1 MHVAGKP
8 SWIGSMLQGRQCPV
22 SQIAMPPSRTP
33 MYARAQ
39 HLFDPADKSFLDEK
53 PTSSSTEVTRLYQPR
68 QVTARKKDSFTT
80 PGNWVTDELYNPTF
94 LTGIFSRFPTQ
105 RTEHDGASAHLSS
118 AALRLRLR
126 IVAAA

>member
-1 MHVAGKP
+1 MPGQPDCDAAIAHSDVRACSAPVDLAGKP
-8 SWIGSMLQGRQCPV
+8 
-22 SQIAMPPSRTP
+22 
-33 MYARAQ
+33 
-39 HLFDPADKSFLDEK
+39 FLDEK

-105 RTEHDGASAHLSS
+105 RTEHDGASAPLSS
-118 AALRLRLR
+118 AALRLGLR